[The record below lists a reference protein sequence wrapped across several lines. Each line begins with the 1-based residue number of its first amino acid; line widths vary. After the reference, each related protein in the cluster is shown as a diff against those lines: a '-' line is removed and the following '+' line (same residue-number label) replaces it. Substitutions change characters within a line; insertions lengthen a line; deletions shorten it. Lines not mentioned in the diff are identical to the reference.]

1 MTTGTPLSLF
11 PSILGILMCRYQIAC
26 NATNLARGEYTMRYA
41 TVTLT
46 WKTGSIHPL
55 DELFASIDDVS
66 MESIRYLSPIRDGE
80 YIELLTFR
88 GDPDRVR
95 DRLADS
101 SHALEYGVSGDEGG
115 QRGVAYV
122 TCRNVGLVADL
133 LSILQDHDIV
143 LDWPIRYRDEVAHG
157 VRGFELTVIGT
168 GDAIQQAAAILPE
181 EITLEVQRIGEY
193 DLTPRPHDAGL
204 TERQQEVFD
213 VATRLGYYEIPR
225 ETTQAEVAA
234 TLDIATGTVGEHLR
248 HIEAKFARA
257 HAHNGSSR

>member
-1 MTTGTPLSLF
+1 M
-11 PSILGILMCRYQIAC
+11 QIP
-26 NATNLARGEYTMRYA
+26 NSVQRTHLARGEYTMRYA

-55 DELFASIDDVS
+55 DELFANIDGVS
-66 MESIRYLSPIRDGE
+66 MESIRYVSPVRDGE

-95 DRLADS
+95 NRLANS
-101 SHALEYGVSGDEGG
+101 SHALEYGVSGDEGDR
-115 QRGVAYV
+115 RGIAYV

-133 LSILQDHDIV
+133 LAILRDHDIV
-143 LDWPIRYRDEVAHG
+143 LDWPIRYRDGTAHG
-157 VRGFELTVIGT
+157 VRELELTVIGT
-168 GDAIQQAAAILPE
+168 DDAIQQAAVTLPE
-181 EITLEVQRIGEY
+181 GITLKLQRLGEY
-193 DLTPRPHDAGL
+193 DLTPRSFDASL

-213 VATRLGYYEIPR
+213 VASRLGYYEIPR

-248 HIEAKFARA
+248 HIEAKLASA
-257 HAHNGSSR
+257 HAHSGISR

>member
-1 MTTGTPLSLF
+1 
-11 PSILGILMCRYQIAC
+11 
-26 NATNLARGEYTMRYA
+26 MRYA

-46 WKTGSIHPL
+46 WETGSMHPL
-55 DELFASIDDVS
+55 DELFANIDDLS
-66 MESIRYLSPIRDGE
+66 MEAIRYVSPIRDGE

-88 GDPDRVR
+88 GDPDTVQK
-95 DRLADS
+95 RLANS
-101 SHALEYGVSGDEGG
+101 SHVLEHGVSSAESG

-133 LSILQDHDIV
+133 LAILRDHDIV
-143 LDWPIRYRDEVAHG
+143 LDWPIHYRNGTAHG
-157 VRGFELTVIGT
+157 VRGFELTVIGA
-168 GDAIQQAAAILPE
+168 GEAIQQAAATLPE
-181 EITLEVQRIGEY
+181 EIALEVQRLGEY
-193 DLTPRPHDAGL
+193 DHPPRPFEAGL

-248 HIEAKFARA
+248 HIEAKFASA